1 MTTPTR
7 STEIDHG
14 GAGTGST
21 PSWVADAVFYQ
32 IFPDRFAD
40 GDPSLDPEGV
50 VPWDS
55 EPTRSSY
62 FGGDLRGIE
71 THLDHLERLGA
82 NAIYLTPIFESDRS
96 HRYDT
101 ADYYRIDHRLGDL
114 AAFERFLAAAH
125 ARGIRVVLDAVFN
138 HCGEGHW
145 AFRHVRAH
153 GAASPYVDWFRID
166 AFPVVRDPEPN
177 YATCSGCKYLPQF
190 NHANEEVREY
200 LFGVADYWTRLGID
214 GWRLDVPF
222 FVRFDFWQEF
232 RRRVKAVNPDLYIV
246 AEVWEPAPEWV
257 QGDTADGVMNYP
269 LRDLIVDF
277 AAGRSTSPEFAD
289 GVSDLAELLPAA
301 SHTAMLNL
309 LGSHDTERILTA
321 LGERREALRI
331 AVALQLTSPGP
342 PMVYYG
348 DEIGTV
354 GGDDPGCRS
363 TMRWDEDTWDCDL
376 FEWHR
381 RLIELRKTHPG
392 LRSPHDEVVAVSGRV
407 VVRHR
412 GSGDDAV
419 AVLANGSDQ
428 PEAIDRSLLR
438 GATRVLL
445 GPDDVLEPKGSS
457 VILPPGGV
465 AIVGR

>member
-1 MTTPTR
+1 MTTHAHA
-7 STEIDHG
+7 TETDPDDAAAG
-14 GAGTGST
+14 GT

-40 GDPSLDPEGV
+40 GDPSLDPEGM
-50 VPWDS
+50 VPWS
-55 EPTRSSY
+55 SRPSRSNY

-82 NAIYLTPIFESDRS
+82 NAIYLTPIFEADRS

-101 ADYYRIDHRLGDL
+101 ADYLRIDHRLGDL
-114 AAFERFLAAAH
+114 AAFKRFLAAAH

-153 GAASPYVDWFRID
+153 GADSPYVDWFRVD

-190 NHANEEVREY
+190 NHANPEVREY

-222 FVRFDFWQEF
+222 LVTFDFWQEF

-257 QGDTADGVMNYP
+257 RGDTADGVMNYP

-277 AAGRSTSPEFAD
+277 AAGRSSSREFAA
-289 GVSDLAELLPAA
+289 GVDELADPCSIRTAPPPPCRRGESPSSRGDTGGHTVDAPPRPGSGSPRPPVA
-301 SHTAMLNL
+301 S
-309 LGSHDTERILTA
+309 R
-321 LGERREALRI
+321 ERRSGTTRRGCPCPGRGRRTAARTRRRRI
-331 AVALQLTSPGP
+331 RPQ
-342 PMVYYG
+342 
-348 DEIGTV
+348 GTA
-354 GGDDPGCRS
+354 PHP
-363 TMRWDEDTWDCDL
+363 RWP
-376 FEWHR
+376 R
-381 RLIELRKTHPG
+381 
-392 LRSPHDEVVAVSGRV
+392 
-407 VVRHR
+407 
-412 GSGDDAV
+412 
-419 AVLANGSDQ
+419 
-428 PEAIDRSLLR
+428 
-438 GATRVLL
+438 
-445 GPDDVLEPKGSS
+445 
-457 VILPPGGV
+457 
-465 AIVGR
+465 